1 MIAKLIVSAQSREET
16 IVKMKRALSEFVIEG
31 VKTTIPFHL
40 KMMDDENFKSG
51 NFTTSYLDTFDFS
64 SISE

>member
-1 MIAKLIVSAQSREET
+1 REEA
-16 IVKMKRALSEFVIEG
+16 IVKMKRALSEFVVEG

-51 NFTTSYLDTFDFS
+51 NFTTKYLDTYDFS
-64 SISE
+64 VLAE